1 MYCEVESEYNQREE
15 REEISKV
22 ETPLV
27 VEKFLKDSYK
37 EELKR
42 EQISEYTQ
50 RLLSFFKLL
59 QEIDKNQ
66 SKISDATN
74 DWYYCFVC

>member
-22 ETPLV
+22 ETSLV

-59 QEIDKNQ
+59 QEIDRNQ

-74 DWYYCFVC
+74 D

>member
-22 ETPLV
+22 ETSLV
-27 VEKFLKDSYK
+27 VEKFLKESYE
-37 EELKR
+37 EELQL
-42 EQISEYTQ
+42 EEISECTQ

-59 QEIDKNQ
+59 QEIDRNQ

-74 DWYYCFVC
+74 D

>member
-22 ETPLV
+22 ETHLV

-37 EELKR
+37 EDLER

-50 RLLSFFKLL
+50 RLLSFLKLL

-74 DWYYCFVC
+74 D

>member
-1 MYCEVESEYNQREE
+1 VYCEVESEYNQREE

-74 DWYYCFVC
+74 D

>member
-1 MYCEVESEYNQREE
+1 VYCEVESEYNQREE

-22 ETPLV
+22 ETSLV

-59 QEIDKNQ
+59 QEIDRNQ

-74 DWYYCFVC
+74 D

>member
-1 MYCEVESEYNQREE
+1 VYCEVESEYNQREE

-22 ETPLV
+22 ETSLV
-27 VEKFLKDSYK
+27 VEKFLKESYE
-37 EELKR
+37 EELQL
-42 EQISEYTQ
+42 EEISECTQ

-59 QEIDKNQ
+59 QEIDRNQ

-74 DWYYCFVC
+74 D

>member
-1 MYCEVESEYNQREE
+1 VYCEVESEYNQREE

-22 ETPLV
+22 ETSLV
-27 VEKFLKDSYK
+27 VEKFLKESYE

>member
-22 ETPLV
+22 ETSLV

-42 EQISEYTQ
+42 EQTSEYTQ

-74 DWYYCFVC
+74 D

>member
-15 REEISKV
+15 REEICKV

-37 EELKR
+37 GELKR

-74 DWYYCFVC
+74 G

>member
-74 DWYYCFVC
+74 D

>member
-1 MYCEVESEYNQREE
+1 VYCEVESEYNQREE

-22 ETPLV
+22 ETSLV
-27 VEKFLKDSYK
+27 VEKFLKESYE

-74 DWYYCFVC
+74 D

>member
-22 ETPLV
+22 ETSLV
-27 VEKFLKDSYK
+27 VEKFLKESYE

>member
-15 REEISKV
+15 REEICKV
-22 ETPLV
+22 ETSLV
-27 VEKFLKDSYK
+27 VEKFLKESYE

-74 DWYYCFVC
+74 D

>member
-22 ETPLV
+22 ETSLV

-74 DWYYCFVC
+74 D

>member
-22 ETPLV
+22 ETSLV

-37 EELKR
+37 EELKKN
-42 EQISEYTQ
+42 EISEYTQ

-74 DWYYCFVC
+74 D

>member
-22 ETPLV
+22 ETSLV
-27 VEKFLKDSYK
+27 VEKFLKESYE
-37 EELKR
+37 EELQL
-42 EQISEYTQ
+42 EEISECTQ

-59 QEIDKNQ
+59 QEIDRNQ